1 MQNDF
6 IIEVWSRLKP
16 LIPAKDRLDGADAVV
31 AVCDEFGILEELEHH
46 EHLDNE
52 LTAALRTQL
61 EEEYPDE
68 DEEPEE
74 Y

>member
-16 LIPAKDRLDGADAVV
+16 LIPVKDRLDGADAVV
-31 AVCDEFGILEELEHH
+31 SVCDEFGILEELEHH
-46 EHLDNE
+46 ENLDNE

-68 DEEPEE
+68 DTEPEE